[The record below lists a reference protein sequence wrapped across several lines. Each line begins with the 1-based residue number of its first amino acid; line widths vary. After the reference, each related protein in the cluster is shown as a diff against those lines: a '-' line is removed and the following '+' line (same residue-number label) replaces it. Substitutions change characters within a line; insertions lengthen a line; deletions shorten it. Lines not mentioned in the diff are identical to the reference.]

1 MKYYIVLKKDGYEY
15 NIKAKKINKLAV
27 KIQKSYSIKWE
38 LNKRHLIDITR
49 PWLSVMFRG
58 KEINEMKSR
67 KEKRN
72 RSKIPE

>member
-49 PWLSVMFRG
+49 P
-58 KEINEMKSR
+58 
-67 KEKRN
+67 
-72 RSKIPE
+72 